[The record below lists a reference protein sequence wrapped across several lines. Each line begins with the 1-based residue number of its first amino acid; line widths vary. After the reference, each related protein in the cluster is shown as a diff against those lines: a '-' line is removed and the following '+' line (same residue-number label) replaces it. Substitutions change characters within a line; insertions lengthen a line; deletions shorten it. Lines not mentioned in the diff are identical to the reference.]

1 MRRILVITTF
11 IISGLFVQSACE
23 ASLAGSLGLQ
33 GQSKKAAKQLAKAGK
48 KSLKSGKKGSPV
60 PAAAVSPFTTTLSQ
74 LLGFQDAMFLV
85 IHDSYDLNLV
95 GKHKV
100 KRFTRKTIKSNFRLM
115 GGSGRKEFKQA
126 NSGAGRRQVRRDY
139 FAFMFQGGLLP
150 IYY

>member
-48 KSLKSGKKGSPV
+48 KALKGGKKGGQV
-60 PAAAVSPFTTTLSQ
+60 PPGTVSPYTTLLAQ
-74 LLGFQDAMFLV
+74 LLGTQEGMFLL
-85 IHDSYDLNLV
+85 IHDAYNLNLV
-95 GKHKV
+95 GKHKT
-100 KRFTRKTIKSNFRLM
+100 KRFIRKTIKADFKVV
-115 GGSGRKEFKQA
+115 GPAGRKEFKQY
-126 NSGAGRRQVRRDY
+126 NGGAKRRQVRRDY